1 MWTETTRRQYRRED
15 LRYASD
21 MTDAEWA
28 LIEPHMPT
36 QKVLGRPRKVQLRG
50 VVEALLYILRTACPW
65 RLLPR
70 DFPKRSSVQHYFYA
84 WQKQGLW
91 EQVNFFLLQIA
102 REREGREASPSAGVI
117 DSQSVKTT
125 ESGVREVTTRAKRSR
140 AASAISS
147 LTPVGIW
154 LAPRCTPPTSR
165 IATGRRGYWRRSAI
179 SSPGCVTSLPTALTP
194 ARSWKPLLP
203 GSGSGRLRSSSDR
216 TRRQVLRYC
225 HGAGWSSEPSAGLVA
240 TGGWRRIS
248 KRPLPAAKRGFIW
261 LRFSCWHAGSR
272 GRPQLID
279 LSPSKAQLLRFLAR
293 HLAPPGIRRA
303 WTVDNQEARSGHR
316 DERAIPGRPGI
327 RLNRE
332 EFGVVG
338 WTDPRRRRR
347 EPDVVHRCR
356 GTGRPILPGPPIGL

>member
-1 MWTETTRRQYRRED
+1 
-15 LRYASD
+15 
-21 MTDAEWA
+21 
-28 LIEPHMPT
+28 MPT

-91 EQVNFFLLQIA
+91 EQINFFLLQIA

-125 ESGVREVTTRAKRSR
+125 ESGGPRGYDAGKKVKGRKRHIITDTSGHLVGAQVRDSG
-140 AASAISS
+140 S
-147 LTPVGIW
+147 TPV
-154 LAPRCTPPTSR
+154 PPASPSR
-165 IATGRRGYWRRSAI
+165 YP
-179 SSPGCVTSLPTALTP
+179 SPGCVTSLPTALTP

-203 GSGSGRLRSSSDR
+203 GSGSGRLRLSSDR

-225 HGAGWSSEPSAGLVA
+225 HGVGWSSEPSAGLVA

-279 LSPSKAQLLRFLAR
+279 LSPSKVQLLRFLAR
-293 HLAPPGIRRA
+293 H
-303 WTVDNQEARSGHR
+303 
-316 DERAIPGRPGI
+316 
-327 RLNRE
+327 
-332 EFGVVG
+332 
-338 WTDPRRRRR
+338 
-347 EPDVVHRCR
+347 
-356 GTGRPILPGPPIGL
+356 